1 MYAVKNALK
10 MIWNVVQSVTFMDI
24 IDIILMTYIVYLVIK
39 LVKETR
45 AGQLVKG
52 ILLIIAAYIISTQI
66 GLKSISYII
75 LQISVFFIFPR

>member
-52 ILLIIAAYIISTQI
+52 ILS
-66 GLKSISYII
+66 
-75 LQISVFFIFPR
+75 